1 MWKVDK
7 LFVLSAALFDIS
19 FRITTWLCLNF
30 SSILVVL
37 PIRVVSFSLQQ
48 PFCTYLY
55 CILFFFFISSSSKAS
70 DDISWFYCLSKREMR
85 QMRTY
90 SVHIWLNAGDWL
102 VRSFYKC
109 CKFFLRNYVIG
120 VNGCIKN
127 RWVPKIFNAK
137 NIHTDFRCERSSVIP
152 LAGRKRPSTHEKRL
166 A

>member
-37 PIRVVSFSLQQ
+37 PISGIFFLAAAFLHLPVLHS
-48 PFCTYLY
+48 
-55 CILFFFFISSSSKAS
+55 LFFFFISSSSRAS

-102 VRSFYKC
+102 VRSVYKC

-137 NIHTDFRCERSSVIP
+137 NIHTGFRCERSSVVP
-152 LAGRKRPSTHEKRL
+152 LGGRKRPSTHEKRL